1 MTARTR
7 AFFTSNLFSVLS
19 ALISIVVLASAMVA
33 LWLAVNH
40 SQRSSEHKFCG
51 VLNAMIAAP
60 SQQPTSPYGQ
70 AINAAARQL
79 AEQLGCGHG

>member
-1 MTARTR
+1 MTAHTR

-19 ALISIVVLASAMVA
+19 ALISIIVLASAMLA

-60 SQQPTSPYGQ
+60 SQQPKSAYGQ
-70 AINAAARQL
+70 ALNAAARSL
-79 AEQLGCGHG
+79 ADDLGCHRD